1 MTTTRTKTTT
11 NDYKQEYIQS
21 CTSQGLSKETV
32 SGYNHIL
39 NGFCEYLNDK
49 GIDIQDIEAIH
60 YRGYIDRLVGL
71 SRKKTTIRLHSI
83 VIKKFFEW
91 LKDEDI
97 VDVKMK
103 ELRIYK
109 AVLPKIEVLQEQ
121 DIALLASVAHNDKR
135 AIGRRDKA
143 ILLLISTSGLRASEV
158 CGLKRQDIKTNKD
171 GYIEIAVR
179 GKGQKDRVVFT
190 TQQAKRAIDAYLAT
204 RNDNNDALF
213 LSYGSGGTRERA
225 LDRRSLCYMVHR
237 RAKQAGLKNISPH
250 TLRHYTATEMLRRG
264 VNTSVVQKVMG
275 HANIST
281 TQRYTHITDRDVA
294 EIYNAVM
301 G

>member
-1 MTTTRTKTTT
+1 MTI
-11 NDYKQEYIQS
+11 NDYKQEYLLS
-21 CTSQGLSKETV
+21 CVAQGLSQDTIT
-32 SGYNHIL
+32 GYRNIL
-39 NGFCEYLNDK
+39 TAFCKYAVKKKDNV
-49 GIDIQDIEAIH
+49 GDIQARE
-60 YRGYIDRLVGL
+60 YRGYIDTLV
-71 SRKKTTIRLHSI
+71 SKDFKKTTIRLHSI
-83 VIKKFFEW
+83 VVKKFYEY
-91 LKDEDI
+91 LKNEGAI
-97 VDVKMK
+97 SLSMK
-103 ELRIYK
+103 ELKIYK
-109 AVLPKIEVLQEQ
+109 ATLPKIEVLQER
-121 DIALLASVAHNDKR
+121 DVDTLVATTTKDKR
-135 AIGRRDKA
+135 ATALRDKA
-143 ILLLISTSGLRASEV
+143 LILLIATSGLRASEV

-171 GYIEIAVR
+171 GYVEIAVR

-190 TQQAKRAIDAYLAT
+190 TQKTKRAIDAYLAT
-204 RNDNNDALF
+204 RNDNNDTLF

-264 VNTSVVQKVMG
+264 ANTSIVQKVMG

-294 EIYNAVM
+294 EIYSAVM